1 LNGFE
6 KGRTDRLTR
15 WLRIGQRLDYPLY
28 LIRRNPLTL
37 FGLAVVLLFVLVG
50 AIAPWIATHDP
61 KATSPIHALEPPS
74 SRFLF
79 GTDQYGRDVFSRVV
93 YACRMDLFIALTSVG
108 LAFLIGTSIG
118 AISGYYGGLLDVF
131 SMRVIEVLMA
141 FPPFILAMGM
151 AAALGVGTANIIY
164 VVALIQIPIYVRLAR
179 AEILSAK
186 ERPYAEAA
194 RCVGNPGPVIIFSHL
209 LPNCLPPLLV
219 QVALNMSWAILN
231 AAGLSFIGLGVRP
244 PTPEWG
250 SMINEGMG
258 FMMAGKWWL
267 FAFPGAA
274 IFVTILAFNLL
285 ADGLRDIFDP
295 RLRW

>member
-1 LNGFE
+1 M
-6 KGRTDRLTR
+6 
-15 WLRIGQRLDYPLY
+15 RIGPRLDDAMY

-61 KATSPIHALEPPS
+61 IETSPIHALEPPS
-74 SRFLF
+74 FRFLF
-79 GTDQYGRDVFSRVV
+79 GTDAYGRDVFSRVI
-93 YACRMDLFIALTSVG
+93 YASRTDLLIALTSVG
-108 LAFLIGTSIG
+108 LAFVIGTCIG
-118 AISGYYGGLLDVF
+118 AVSGYYGGLLDVL

-141 FPPFILAMGM
+141 FPPFILAMGT
-151 AAALGVGTANIIY
+151 ASALGAGTANIIY

-186 ERPYAEAA
+186 ERPYVEAA
-194 RCVGNPGPVIIFSHL
+194 RCVGNPEAVIIFRHL
-209 LPNCLPPLLV
+209 LPNSLPPLIV
-219 QVALNMSWAILN
+219 QGALNMSWAILN

-250 SMINEGMG
+250 GMIHEGMG

-267 FAFPGAA
+267 FAFPGLA
-274 IFVTILAFNLL
+274 IFVTILAFNLV
-285 ADGLRDIFDP
+285 ADGLRDLFDP